1 MTTPLDTVIALLN
14 AESVRLFG
22 EPLDEEQCE
31 AVFDE
36 DQCFAMMDDME
47 ARLGFNVTEAR
58 DTAACFYAGEEY

>member
-22 EPLDEEQCE
+22 EPLDKEQCE
-31 AVFDE
+31 AVFEE
-36 DQCFAMMDDME
+36 DQCFEMMDDME

-58 DTAACFYAGEEY
+58 DTAARFYTGEDY